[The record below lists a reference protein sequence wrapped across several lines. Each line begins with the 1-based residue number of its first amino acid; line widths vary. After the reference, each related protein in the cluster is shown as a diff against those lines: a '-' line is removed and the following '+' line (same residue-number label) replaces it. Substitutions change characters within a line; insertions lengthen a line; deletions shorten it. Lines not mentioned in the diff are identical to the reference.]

1 MPMNETKLREYVYNY
16 DINLDLSVVAVA
28 GQEVLGLGM
37 LGVRNDRTW
46 ITRLGVVPN
55 GRQRGVGRSLMA
67 CLLDNARQIGASQV
81 ILEVIKN
88 NDPAQRLFE
97 RFGFQQTRELFI
109 IRRPPMP
116 VKIITNGIHIEMVGY
131 RDALDLL
138 AMRTDTPS
146 WLTDTVSLA
155 NAGNLSA
162 LFADLPSGGR
172 GWLVYQNTVFQ
183 LTRLILQTDAGDPN
197 EVANALLQ
205 NLHWRH
211 PIQDTIV
218 ENVDESDWHL
228 PAYQA
233 FGYLGSYTRI
243 EMVLTLEGYLGIE

>member
-1 MPMNETKLREYVYNY
+1 
-16 DINLDLSVVAVA
+16 
-28 GQEVLGLGM
+28 
-37 LGVRNDRTW
+37 
-46 ITRLGVVPN
+46 
-55 GRQRGVGRSLMA
+55 MA

-233 FGYLGSYTRI
+233 FGYLNSFTRI
-243 EMVLTLEGYLGIE
+243 EMVLTLESYLGIE

>member
-1 MPMNETKLREYVYNY
+1 
-16 DINLDLSVVAVA
+16 
-28 GQEVLGLGM
+28 
-37 LGVRNDRTW
+37 
-46 ITRLGVVPN
+46 
-55 GRQRGVGRSLMA
+55 
-67 CLLDNARQIGASQV
+67 
-81 ILEVIKN
+81 
-88 NDPAQRLFE
+88 
-97 RFGFQQTRELFI
+97 
-109 IRRPPMP
+109 MP

-183 LTRLILQTDAGDPN
+183 VTRLILQTDAGDPN

-233 FGYLGSYTRI
+233 FGYLGSFTRI